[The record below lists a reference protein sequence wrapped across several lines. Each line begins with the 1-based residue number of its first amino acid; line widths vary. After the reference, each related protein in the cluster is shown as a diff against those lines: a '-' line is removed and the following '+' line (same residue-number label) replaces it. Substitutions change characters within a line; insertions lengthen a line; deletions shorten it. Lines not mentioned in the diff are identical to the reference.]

1 VPGMKRAFRLIPAL
15 EWPMRPVLGIGLG
28 LAFFY
33 AGVQKYLA
41 PYEFAEAILAYQLLT
56 KVLVGLTAAIFP
68 PLELAVGGFLILGYL
83 AEAWGRLSRRR
94 TAEITL
100 SSGIFRRASLLLIL
114 LQLVIFIL
122 VLLITMARGLKIDCG
137 CGLFM
142 DRQVGFGAIV
152 EDLFLLGLTAW
163 LYWMESKVVPES
175 KAVFESVIP
184 GGMKT

>member
-1 VPGMKRAFRLIPAL
+1 LIPAL
-15 EWPMRPVLGIGLG
+15 EWPLRPVLGIGLG

-41 PYEFAEAILAYQLLT
+41 PYEFAEAILAYQLLP

-68 PLELAVGGFLILGYL
+68 PLEMAVGGLLVLGYL
-83 AEAWGRLSRRR
+83 AEAWGRLARSRRTFGESLPGGMSRR
-94 TAEITL
+94 T
-100 SSGIFRRASLLLIL
+100 SLLLII
-114 LQLVIFIL
+114 LQLGVFIL
-122 VLLITMARGLKIDCG
+122 VLVITMARGLKIDCG

-163 LYWMESKVVPES
+163 LYWMESKDVPES
-175 KAVFESVIP
+175 KAVLESVIP
-184 GGMKT
+184 GRMKP